1 LGDANTDRGIQ
12 LTNKSIHFLRRYL
25 SSDVFSWKALASL
38 QAILSIWLV
47 QVSQHDPSLTLLA
60 VVVWGGAVIC
70 LEDKLD
76 TLVMKPSRFSFF
88 AGCLLLLLVTV
99 RTTLVLDKERLV
111 LILPLLQGLALALLL
126 RPIPKLP
133 SLGQV
138 LVVLSL
144 FPLQDLAMR
153 LLPDYML
160 SVITAKLS
168 QGFLLVFGFN
178 ATSSGRFVLM
188 GARGVEVLGECNSVD
203 LIAQL
208 TAIAIV
214 FALAFPIR
222 SRGLRLSFIALA
234 PLIAVIVNAGRIAI
248 LAALVTSELDYGYD
262 LFTFLHDKWGSLIF
276 AGIATMILGQ
286 IYMALID
293 RELQHHH
300 G

>member
-1 LGDANTDRGIQ
+1 MGDANTDRGIR
-12 LTNKSIHFLRRYL
+12 LANKSIHFLRHYL
-25 SSDVFSWKALASL
+25 SGDVFSWKALASL

-47 QVSQHDPSLTLLA
+47 QESQHDPSLTLLA

-76 TLVMKPSRFSFF
+76 TLEMKPSRMSFF

-99 RTTLVLDKERLV
+99 RSTLVLDKERVV

-126 RPIPKLP
+126 GPIRKLP
-133 SLGQV
+133 SLGQP
-138 LVVLSL
+138 LLVLSL
-144 FPLQDLAMR
+144 FPLQDLAMQV
-153 LLPDYML
+153 LPNYML
-160 SVITAKLS
+160 SAITAKLS

-178 ATSSGRFVLM
+178 ATSSGRFVLL
-188 GARGVEVLGECNSVD
+188 GGRGVEILGECNSVD
-203 LIAQL
+203 IMAQL

-214 FALAFPIR
+214 FTLAFPIR
-222 SRGLRLSFIALA
+222 SRGLRLCFIAIA

-248 LAALVTSELDYGYD
+248 LAGLFTSKLDYGYD
-262 LFTFLHDKWGSLIF
+262 LFTFLHDQWGSLIF
-276 AGIATMILGQ
+276 AGIATVIIGQ

-293 RELQHHH
+293 LELQHQH

>member
-1 LGDANTDRGIQ
+1 LGDANIDRGIQ
-12 LTNKSIHFLRRYL
+12 LANKSIHYLRRYL
-25 SSDVFSWKALASL
+25 SGDFSWKALASL
-38 QAILSIWLV
+38 QSILSIWLV
-47 QVSQHDPSLTLLA
+47 QESQHDPSLTLLA

-76 TLVMKPSRFSFF
+76 TLEMKPSRFSFF

-99 RTTLVLDKERLV
+99 RTTLVLDRERLV

-133 SLGQV
+133 SLGQP

-160 SVITAKLS
+160 SVITAKMS

-178 ATSSGRFVLM
+178 AISSGRFVLM
-188 GARGVEVLGECNSVD
+188 GGRGVEILGECNSVD

-248 LAALVTSELDYGYD
+248 LAALVSSELDYGYD
-262 LFTFLHDKWGSLIF
+262 LFTFLHDEWGSLIF
-276 AGIATMILGQ
+276 AGIATVIIGQ

-293 RELQHHH
+293 RELQHQK

>member
-1 LGDANTDRGIQ
+1 LQNANKDRGIQ
-12 LTNKSIHFLRRYL
+12 LANKAIDFLHRSL
-25 SSDVFSWKALASL
+25 SGDAFGWKVLASL
-38 QAILSIWLV
+38 QATLSIWLV
-47 QVSQHDPSLTLLA
+47 QASQHDPSLTLLA

-70 LEDKLD
+70 LEDELE
-76 TLVMKPSRFSFF
+76 TLELKPSRFSFS

-99 RTTLVLDKERLV
+99 RSTLVLDKERLV

-126 RPIPKLP
+126 RPIRKLP
-133 SLGQV
+133 SLGQP

-153 LLPDYML
+153 LLPDYLM

-168 QGFLLVFGFN
+168 QGFLLVFGLN
-178 ATSSGRFVLM
+178 ASSSGRFVLL
-188 GARGVEVLGECNSVD
+188 GGGGVEILGECNSVD

-222 SRGLRLSFIALA
+222 SRGLRVSFIALA

-248 LAALVTSELDYGYD
+248 LAALVTSELDYGYE
-262 LFTFLHDKWGSLIF
+262 LFTFLHDEWGSLIF
-276 AGIATMILGQ
+276 AGIATVILGQ

-293 RELQHHH
+293 RELHHHH